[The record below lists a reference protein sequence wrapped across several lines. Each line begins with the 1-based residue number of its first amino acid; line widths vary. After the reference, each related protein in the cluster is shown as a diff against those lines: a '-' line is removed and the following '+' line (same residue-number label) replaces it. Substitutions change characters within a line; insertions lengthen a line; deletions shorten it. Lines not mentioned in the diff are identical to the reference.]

1 MDNFDSNYRHRLE
14 ALDTTCVSDAL
25 DKLGLRG
32 SPNGLRP
39 LFDAAKPIVGRAVT
53 VKLVAAGVTKA
64 TRHACITAI
73 EVAKPGDIVV
83 VDAGGRLD
91 TNCWGGIVATA
102 AKLKGIGGVVADGAC
117 RDLDEC
123 VAMQFP
129 VYGRAPVVV
138 TARGRTIEE
147 ATNTTISVSG
157 VQVRP
162 GDIVMANRSGVVFI
176 PQEYLDEALDLAEKI
191 KEKEESMIRDLKAG
205 MSIIEV
211 DKKYGYEQMLEKSS
225 TGSAKA

>member
-1 MDNFDSNYRHRLE
+1 MDNFDTAYRPRLSQ
-14 ALDTTCVSDAL
+14 LDTTCVSDAL

-39 LFDAAKPIVGRAVT
+39 LYDAAKPIVGRAVT

-73 EVAKPGDIVV
+73 DVAKEGDIVV
-83 VDAGGRLD
+83 VDAGGRVD

-102 AKLKGIGGVVADGAC
+102 ARLKGIAGVVADGAC

-123 VAMQFP
+123 VAMDFP

-147 ATNTTISVSG
+147 STNAMISIG
-157 VQVRP
+157 GIQVRP

-176 PQEYLDEALDLAEKI
+176 PQEHLDEVLDLAETI
-191 KEKEESMIRDLKAG
+191 KEKEDAMIADLRAG
-205 MSIIEV
+205 SSILEV
-211 DKKYGYEQMLEKSS
+211 DRKFAYEQMLEK
-225 TGSAKA
+225 KAGG